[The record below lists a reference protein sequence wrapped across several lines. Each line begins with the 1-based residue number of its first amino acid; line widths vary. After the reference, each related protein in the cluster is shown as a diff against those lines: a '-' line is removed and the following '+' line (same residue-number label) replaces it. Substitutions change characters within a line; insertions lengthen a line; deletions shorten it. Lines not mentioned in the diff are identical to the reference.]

1 MVIVS
6 ANHRAVTPAGRPLG
20 VPMPV
25 AFVVVCLISVKMELT
40 HKVGVEEAALTVL
53 LGEMIILPVA
63 FTFPQPPVKGIK

>member
-1 MVIVS
+1 
-6 ANHRAVTPAGRPLG
+6 
-20 VPMPV
+20 MPV

-53 LGEMIILPVA
+53 LGEMIKLPVT

>member
-40 HKVGVEEAALTVL
+40 HKAGVEDAALTVFV
-53 LGEMIILPVA
+53 GEMIILPVA